1 MGAEWNTLEA
11 QKFMLLS
18 RALAPNTVTTY
29 RTGINHYLK
38 FCSQVL
44 VSPLPLTE
52 NIIENFCASL
62 YSRVSYKAIKVYLC
76 GVQFW
81 SKLHG
86 CPVLIKNMPRL
97 EYVTKAIRRAQGGRF
112 SRPLRP
118 PITWRMLRRI
128 CAFVAQSELPFDS
141 DMLTAAVLLA
151 YFGLLRVSEYTSP
164 SSTSFDGSAH
174 LGVSDVDIQWER
186 RVALVTIKM
195 SKTDP
200 FRAGVTVRV
209 GVLSHYL
216 CPVHALVR
224 YLIRRGSSPG
234 PLFLFRNGAYL
245 TRAHVLDVLVRSLP
259 DIPNVNTHSFRRG
272 GASALAAA
280 NTPSHVIQV
289 LGRWRSNA
297 YAQYIQLDD
306 DFLVQ
311 ANKNMARGRQSGPS
325 SSG

>member
-1 MGAEWNTLEA
+1 
-11 QKFMLLS
+11 MLLT
-18 RALAPNTVTTY
+18 RALAPNTVATY
-29 RTGINHYLK
+29 RTGIKHYIR

-44 VSPLPLTE
+44 VSPLPLSE
-52 NIIENFCASL
+52 NIIENFCVSL
-62 YSRVSYKAIKVYLC
+62 YARVSHKAIKVYLC

-81 SKLHG
+81 SKMNG
-86 CPVLIKNMPRL
+86 CSVLIKNMPRL

-112 SRPLRP
+112 TRPERP
-118 PITWRMLRRI
+118 PITWHMLRRI
-128 CAFVAQSELPFDS
+128 CAFLSHTESSFDR

-164 SSTSFDGSAH
+164 SSVSFDGSSH
-174 LGVSDVDIQWER
+174 LAVSDVVVNWER

-234 PLFLFRNGAYL
+234 PLFLFKNGAYL
-245 TRAHVLDVLVRSLP
+245 TRAHVLDLLVRSLP
-259 DIPNVNTHSFRRG
+259 DVPNVNTRSFRRG

-280 NTPSHVIQV
+280 NTPSHVIQI

-297 YAQYIQLDD
+297 YAQYIPLDD
-306 DFLVQ
+306 EFLVQ
-311 ANKNMARGRQSGPS
+311 ANRNMTQGRRSDDPGPS
-325 SSG
+325 A